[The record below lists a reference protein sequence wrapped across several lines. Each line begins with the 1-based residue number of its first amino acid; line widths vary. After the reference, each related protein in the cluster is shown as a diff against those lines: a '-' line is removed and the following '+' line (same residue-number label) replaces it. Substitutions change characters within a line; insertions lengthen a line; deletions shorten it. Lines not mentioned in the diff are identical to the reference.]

1 MHVGVCTINLRILES
16 RSLKD
21 KRRVIKSVIDRVK
34 NRFNVSIAEVGL
46 QNAYQSAVI
55 GVVSVSGDQH
65 HLNKVLSHV
74 VAFVEKIHLVELVDY
89 KIELAY

>member
-1 MHVGVCTINLRILES
+1 MHES

-21 KRRVIKSVIDRVK
+21 KRRVIKSVKD
-34 NRFNVSIAEVGL
+34 RFNVSIAEVGL

>member
-1 MHVGVCTINLRILES
+1 MHVGVCTINLCILES

-21 KRRVIKSVIDRVK
+21 KRRVIKSVKD
-34 NRFNVSIAEVGL
+34 RFNVSIAEVGL

-55 GVVSVSGDQH
+55 SVVSVSSDQH

-74 VAFVEKIHLVELVDY
+74 VTFVEKMHLVELVDY

>member
-1 MHVGVCTINLRILES
+1 MHVGVCTINLCILES

-21 KRRVIKSVIDRVK
+21 KRRVIKSVKD
-34 NRFNVSIAEVGL
+34 RFNVSIAEVGL

-55 GVVSVSGDQH
+55 GVVSVPGDQH

-74 VAFVEKIHLVELVDY
+74 VTFVEKMHLVELVDY

>member
-1 MHVGVCTINLRILES
+1 M
-16 RSLKD
+16 
-21 KRRVIKSVIDRVK
+21 IKSVIDRVK

-55 GVVSVSGDQH
+55 SVVSVSSDQH

>member
-1 MHVGVCTINLRILES
+1 MHVGVCIINLRILES

-21 KRRVIKSVIDRVK
+21 KRRVIKSVKD
-34 NRFNVSIAEVGL
+34 RFNVSIAEVGL

-55 GVVSVSGDQH
+55 GIVSVSSDQH
-65 HLNKVLSHV
+65 HLNKVLSYV
-74 VAFVEKIHLVELVDY
+74 VTFVEKMHLVELVDY

>member
-16 RSLKD
+16 RSL
-21 KRRVIKSVIDRVK
+21 
-34 NRFNVSIAEVGL
+34 
-46 QNAYQSAVI
+46 SAVI

-65 HLNKVLSHV
+65 HLNKVMSHV
-74 VAFVEKIHLVELVDY
+74 VTFVEKMHLVELVDY

>member
-1 MHVGVCTINLRILES
+1 M
-16 RSLKD
+16 
-21 KRRVIKSVIDRVK
+21 IKSVIDRVR
-34 NRFNVSIAEVGL
+34 NRFNVSIAEVRL

-55 GVVSVSGDQH
+55 GVVPVPGDQH

>member
-1 MHVGVCTINLRILES
+1 MLGFAINLRILES
-16 RSLKD
+16 RSL
-21 KRRVIKSVIDRVK
+21 
-34 NRFNVSIAEVGL
+34 
-46 QNAYQSAVI
+46 SAVI

-74 VAFVEKIHLVELVDY
+74 VTFVKKMHLVELVDY

>member
-1 MHVGVCTINLRILES
+1 MHVGVCTINLCILES
-16 RSLKD
+16 RSLTD
-21 KRRVIKSVIDRVK
+21 KRRVIKSVKD
-34 NRFNVSIAEVGL
+34 RFNVSIAEVGL

>member
-1 MHVGVCTINLRILES
+1 
-16 RSLKD
+16 
-21 KRRVIKSVIDRVK
+21 VIKSVIDRVK

-55 GVVSVSGDQH
+55 GVVSVPGDQH

-74 VAFVEKIHLVELVDY
+74 VAFVEKTHLVELVDY

>member
-1 MHVGVCTINLRILES
+1 MHVGVCTINLCILES

-21 KRRVIKSVIDRVK
+21 KRRVIKSVKD
-34 NRFNVSIAEVGL
+34 RFNVSIAEVGL

-89 KIELAY
+89 

>member
-16 RSLKD
+16 RSL
-21 KRRVIKSVIDRVK
+21 
-34 NRFNVSIAEVGL
+34 
-46 QNAYQSAVI
+46 SAVI

-74 VAFVEKIHLVELVDY
+74 VTFIEKMHLVELVDY

>member
-1 MHVGVCTINLRILES
+1 M
-16 RSLKD
+16 
-21 KRRVIKSVIDRVK
+21 IKSVKD
-34 NRFNVSIAEVGL
+34 RFNVSIAEAGL

-74 VAFVEKIHLVELVDY
+74 VTFVEKMHLVELVDY